1 MRNSVSTFCWV
12 DSETPKSPCSSRQ
25 HIVEE
30 LLPHR
35 LVEAELMAELGEPF
49 GRNAALAD
57 AHLDRIARHQ
67 VDRDEGDEHQR
78 DEGRD
83 GQREAA

>member
-12 DSETPKSPCSSRQ
+12 DSDTPKSPCSSRQ

-30 LLPHR
+30 LLPDR
-35 LVEAELMAELGEPF
+35 LVEAELVAEVGQPLR
-49 GRNAALAD
+49 RNAVLAD

-67 VDRDEGDEHQR
+67 ADRDEGEEHQR
-78 DEGRD
+78 R
-83 GQREAA
+83 